1 MEKEALS
8 LANRLMGCTKPS
20 VEQFTAPVKMPV
32 FLKISI
38 YYLH

>member
-1 MEKEALS
+1 MVNYILYLMEKEALS

-32 FLKISI
+32 FF
-38 YYLH
+38 